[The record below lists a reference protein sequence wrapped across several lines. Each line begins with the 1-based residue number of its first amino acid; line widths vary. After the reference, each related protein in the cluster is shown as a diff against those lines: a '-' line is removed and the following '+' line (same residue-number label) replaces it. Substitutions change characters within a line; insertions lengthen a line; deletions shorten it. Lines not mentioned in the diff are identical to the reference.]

1 MSRKRSLD
9 DGCVFFASQRDK
21 EMFDIDRSVL
31 GRIVYKNQYQFRR
44 LDIIDRVKDL
54 VKQLDE
60 FYATGNMSMIQS
72 IIALAQLASERF
84 FQQMSMG
91 LMLPIS
97 MVCLGSMGRIV
108 EIVRRIPVVDAGT
121 VIVAHSSMDDD
132 EGIPIER

>member
-9 DGCVFFASQRDK
+9 DGCVFFASQRDR
-21 EMFDIDRSVL
+21 EMYDIDRSVL

-44 LDIIDRVKDL
+44 LDIIDRVKAL

-60 FYATGNMSMIQS
+60 FYATGNISMKQS
-72 IIALAQLASERF
+72 IIASAQLASERF

-97 MVCLGSMGRIV
+97 MVCLASLGRVI
-108 EIVRRIPVVDAGT
+108 EIVRRIPEVDGT
-121 VIVAHSSMDDD
+121 VIVAYSSMADD

>member
-9 DGCVFFASQRDK
+9 DGCVFFASQRDR

-44 LDIIDRVKDL
+44 LDIIDRVKAL

-60 FYATGNMSMIQS
+60 FYATGNMSMKQS
-72 IIALAQLASERF
+72 IIASAQLASERF

-97 MVCLGSMGRIV
+97 MVCLASLGRVV
-108 EIVRRIPVVDAGT
+108 EIVRRIPEVDET
-121 VIVAHSSMDDD
+121 VIVTYSSMADD